1 MDSHKLILPCSSLAF
16 LLFCPPTPSPPSPDH
31 PVTEDMCVRHFLINS
46 DMEGVKLHGWNENPF
61 GEEKK
66 EEGG

>member
-1 MDSHKLILPCSSLAF
+1 MDSHKPILPCSSLAF
-16 LLFCPPTPSPPSPDH
+16 LLFCPSTPSPPSPDH
-31 PVTEDMCVRHFLINS
+31 PVTEDMCVRHFLIES
-46 DMEGVKLHGWNENPF
+46 DMERVKLYGWNEKSF